1 MPTNPELTAARDLV
15 YQGVGR
21 NVLQF
26 QRLELLLKR
35 LLAWHQSTYTAEAF
49 EEDLTKRL
57 EAQDKKTLG
66 LLAGDLFTK
75 VILKARPVG
84 PADNAPPDL
93 LSIRF
98 GITTSEAATHEVWQA
113 QLKALVEERNQLVH
127 TSLLNWDLDTHEGC
141 QAILTELDAQRERI
155 RIGWENA
162 KRCHEA
168 FIQVLEQM
176 NEDLTNGNMERFTVQ
191 DTET

>member
-1 MPTNPELTAARDLV
+1 MPANPELTAARDLV

-35 LLAWHQSTYTAEAF
+35 LLAWHQSTYTAETF

-127 TSLLNWDLDTHEGC
+127 TSLLNWDLDTLEGC
-141 QAILTELDAQRERI
+141 QAILTELDAQRERLATEWQKVKSYYEVI
-155 RIGWENA
+155 LQG
-162 KRCHEA
+162 
-168 FIQVLEQM
+168 LEKMQ
-176 NEDLTNGNMERFTVQ
+176 EKLTNGDVVHVYVQ
-191 DTET
+191 DTDT

>member
-1 MPTNPELTAARDLV
+1 M
-15 YQGVGR
+15 
-21 NVLQF
+21 
-26 QRLELLLKR
+26 
-35 LLAWHQSTYTAEAF
+35 
-49 EEDLTKRL
+49 
-57 EAQDKKTLG
+57 
-66 LLAGDLFTK
+66 
-75 VILKARPVG
+75 
-84 PADNAPPDL
+84 
-93 LSIRF
+93 
-98 GITTSEAATHEVWQA
+98 WQA

>member
-1 MPTNPELTAARDLV
+1 MPANPELTAARDLV

-66 LLAGDLFTK
+66 MLAGDLFTK

-84 PADNAPPDL
+84 PADNAPPRTAFHSLWHHHLRSCDPRGVASPTQSL
-93 LSIRF
+93 GR
-98 GITTSEAATHEVWQA
+98 GA
-113 QLKALVEERNQLVH
+113 QSVGAYVPLELGPRHPRRLPGHPHRARRPARAHPDRVGERQ
-127 TSLLNWDLDTHEGC
+127 
-141 QAILTELDAQRERI
+141 
-155 RIGWENA
+155 
-162 KRCHEA
+162 
-168 FIQVLEQM
+168 
-176 NEDLTNGNMERFTVQ
+176 TVP
-191 DTET
+191 

>member
-35 LLAWHQSTYTAEAF
+35 LLGCHQSTYTAETF
-49 EEDLTKRL
+49 KEDLTKRL

-84 PADNAPPDL
+84 PADNAPPDR

-127 TSLLNWDLDTHEGC
+127 TSLLNWNLDTPEGC
-141 QAILTELDAQRERI
+141 QAILVSKSP
-155 RIGWENA
+155 A
-162 KRCHEA
+162 KCMCPA
-168 FIQVLEQM
+168 
-176 NEDLTNGNMERFTVQ
+176 G
-191 DTET
+191 